1 MLGFRAAL
9 VMVLLSAGLSKP
21 VTAQPY
27 PAKPIK
33 LIVPFGAG
41 GPVDVMGRLVAQK
54 LSMSVGAVVVENR
67 PARAARPA
75 PAPSPRPNRT
85 ATR

>member
-9 VMVLLSAGLSKP
+9 VMALLSAGLSNP